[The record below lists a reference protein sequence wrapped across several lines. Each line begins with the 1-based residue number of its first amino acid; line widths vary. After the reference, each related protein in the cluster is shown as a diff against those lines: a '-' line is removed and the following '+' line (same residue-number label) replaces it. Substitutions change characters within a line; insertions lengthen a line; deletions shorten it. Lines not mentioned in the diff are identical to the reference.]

1 MTDQTP
7 PGSIIPDVIDLIPA
21 LRAYARSLTRNQAD
35 ADDLVQ
41 ETLLKALSN
50 VDKFQAGTRLRAW
63 LFTILRNTF
72 FTKVRISAREKTGAE
87 DCVSGEMSVAP
98 SQEWAIRGRELM
110 AAIDRLPTH
119 YREILIL
126 VVMLGESYED
136 AARICNC
143 AVGTVKSRVSRARQ
157 LVMDELGG
165 EAL

>member
-1 MTDQTP
+1 
-7 PGSIIPDVIDLIPA
+7 VIDLIPA
-21 LRAYARSLTRNQAD
+21 LRAYARSLSRNQAD

-50 VDKFQAGTRLRAW
+50 VDKFQQGTRLRAW

-87 DCVSGEMSVAP
+87 DCVSGEMSVAA
-98 SQEWAIRGRELM
+98 SQEWTVRGRELM
-110 AAIDRLPTH
+110 AAIDRLPSH

-157 LVMDELGG
+157 LVMDELG